1 MKKSAL
7 LTVVGSALLLS
18 ACATTKGI
26 TPQYINPTAYDA
38 HTCQSLE
45 QEIARVSRTA
55 AATEKQQVGLSSTG
69 LGIGISAGR
78 GGIYP
83 TISFGV
89 GQSSGATSSKKA
101 TLAKLYGEH
110 DAMVLNARQ
119 KGCAFAGGMKVYGE

>member
-1 MKKSAL
+1 MKK
-7 LTVVGSALLLS
+7 LTSFALLS
-18 ACATTKGI
+18 ATLMLGGCATTQGI
-26 TPQYINPTAYDA
+26 TPQYINPNTYDA

-55 AATEKQQVGLSSTG
+55 AATEKQQVGLSATG
-69 LGIGISAGR
+69 LGIGVSAGR

-89 GQSSGATSSKKA
+89 GQSSGASSSKKA